1 MRISFDLDDTLI
13 PAELDP
19 KSGEGVMFPFSLFYR
34 ERLRQGTRA
43 LCRELEKLGCEI
55 CIYTSSE
62 RPVSYIRNLFRLH
75 GIGLCQVIN
84 NREHLRIVQGD
95 RNEIMPAKVLS
106 KFNIDLHVDDDATVA
121 QNAVRQGVDVLI
133 VSPDDPD
140 WADKVIAEAKR
151 VAKLKGKTLRTERES
166 ADVYDPATGKVT
178 RIPKCELAP
187 GMVKAVVEGMEGE
200 YWIDAN
206 KLCGADGFRHPPFDD
221 EIRELVEEIRGR
233 LKEVRP
239 KTYKEWE
246 DGFRK
251 DADPEKEIAIWLTFA
266 RKFSAIT
273 GQKQYSPAQK
283 KDIYTI
289 LTSLMLGGKDAEA
302 ICGKVSTLSRDD
314 IDRIMKEFPYYRKN
328 QLQAPDHP

>member
-1 MRISFDLDDTLI
+1 MRISFDIDDTLI
-13 PAELDP
+13 PAGLDP
-19 KSGEGVMFPFSLFYR
+19 KRGEGVMFPFSLFYR
-34 ERLRQGTRA
+34 ERLRPGTRA

-55 CIYTSSE
+55 CIYTSSQ
-62 RPVSYIRNLFRLH
+62 RSVGYIRNLFRLN

-84 NREHLRIVQGD
+84 NQEHLRIVQGN
-95 RNEIMPAKVLS
+95 RNEIMPDKVLS

-121 QNAVRQGVDVLI
+121 QNAVRQGVSVLI
-133 VSPDDPD
+133 VGPDDPD
-140 WADKVIAEAKR
+140 WADKVISEVKR
-151 VAKLKGKTLRTERES
+151 VAKLKGKALRTEQELV
-166 ADVYDPATGKVT
+166 DMYDTATGRVI

-187 GMVKAVVEGMEGE
+187 GMVKAFIEGMEGE

-221 EIRELVEEIRGR
+221 EIRELVKEIQIH

-251 DADPEKEIAIWLTFA
+251 DVDPEKEIAIWLTFA
-266 RKFSAIT
+266 RKFSAVT
-273 GQKQYSPAQK
+273 GRKQYSLSQK

-289 LTSLMLGGKDAEA
+289 LISVLLGDRDAAAIRGK
-302 ICGKVSTLSRDD
+302 ISTLTEDEAS
-314 IDRIMKEFPYYRKN
+314 RIMKEFMNNPE
-328 QLQAPDHP
+328 